1 MIRILDLYIIK
12 KFLMT
17 FLMMFL
23 LFIPIGI
30 LVDISEKI
38 DKFKEHELSFTEI
51 IEYYSDFVWYYGY
64 FLFPIFVFLSVIW
77 FTSKLSSN
85 SEITAILSSGISFN
99 RFLKPYIISASIIFI
114 FSVISGMFIVP
125 EKNKSFN
132 EFQYKYLSKNKKD
145 RNLSNLYKQISENEY
160 IYVSSFNPT
169 RSQAYNFS
177 HELFNENKLLEKI
190 TARNIRWIE
199 NDSIYRLTDFFKR
212 TFNDDLE
219 IIESRRIYDTIFNFN
234 INDLSSLKYQAK
246 ALNFFELNDFIKEE
260 RASGSPLLNDH
271 LLERNRRL
279 SIPFSVIVL
288 TLLAVSVSSFKRRG
302 GIGLNLAVGISIAF
316 IFIFFDKFFSV
327 LVIKSDLNAALGAWA
342 PNFVFLLITI
352 QIMKIAKK

>member
-1 MIRILDLYIIK
+1 MRILDVYIIK
-12 KFLMT
+12 KFLLT

-38 DKFKEHELSFTEI
+38 DKFKEHELSFTQI
-51 IEYYSDFVWYYGY
+51 LDYYSDFVWYYGY

-99 RFLKPYIISASIIFI
+99 RFLRPYIISALIIFL
-114 FSVISGMFIVP
+114 FSAFSGMFIVP

-132 EFQYKYLSKNKKD
+132 EFQFKYLSKNKKD
-145 RNLSNLYKQISENEY
+145 RDLSNLYKQISENEY
-160 IYVSSFNPT
+160 IYVSSYNPT

-177 HELFNENKLLEKI
+177 YELFNENKLIEKI

-199 NDSIYRLTDFFKR
+199 DDSIFRLTDFFKR
-212 TFNDDLE
+212 KFIEELE

-234 INDLSSLKYQAK
+234 IDDLSSLKYQAK
-246 ALNFFELNDFIKEE
+246 ALNFFELNDFIDEE

-271 LLERNRRL
+271 LLEKNRRF
-279 SIPFSVIVL
+279 SIPFSVIIL

-302 GIGLNLAVGISIAF
+302 GIGINLAFGISLAF

-327 LVIKSDLNAALGAWA
+327 LVVKTDLNAMLGAWA
-342 PNFVFLLITI
+342 PNFVFLLITM
-352 QIMKIAKK
+352 QIMKMAKK

>member
-1 MIRILDLYIIK
+1 MRILDVYIIK
-12 KFLMT
+12 KFLLT

-38 DKFKEHELSFTEI
+38 DKFKEHELSFTQI
-51 IEYYSDFVWYYGY
+51 LDYYSDFVWYYGY

-99 RFLKPYIISASIIFI
+99 RFLRPYIISSLIIFL
-114 FSVISGMFIVP
+114 FSVFSGMFIVP

-132 EFQYKYLSKNKKD
+132 EFQFKYLSKNKKD
-145 RNLSNLYKQISENEY
+145 RDLSNLYKQISENEY
-160 IYVSSFNPT
+160 IYVSSYNPT

-177 HELFNENKLLEKI
+177 YELFNENKLLEKI

-199 NDSIYRLTDFFKR
+199 NDSIFRLTDFFKR
-212 TFNDDLE
+212 TFNDELE

-234 INDLSSLKYQAK
+234 IDDLSSLKYQAK
-246 ALNFFELNDFIKEE
+246 ALNFFELNDFINEE

-271 LLERNRRL
+271 LLEKNRRF
-279 SIPFSVIVL
+279 SIPFSVIIL

-302 GIGLNLAVGISIAF
+302 GIGINLAFGISLAF

-327 LVIKSDLNAALGAWA
+327 LVVKTDLDAMIGAWA
-342 PNFVFLLITI
+342 PNFVFFLITM
-352 QIMKIAKK
+352 QIMKMAKK

>member
-1 MIRILDLYIIK
+1 MKILDLYIIK
-12 KFLMT
+12 KFLLT

-30 LVDISEKI
+30 LVDVSEKV
-38 DKFKEHELSFTEI
+38 DKFKEHELSFYQI
-51 IEYYSDFVWYYGY
+51 VDYYSDFVWYYGY

-99 RFLKPYIISASIIFI
+99 RFLRPFIIAATIIFLVSA
-114 FSVISGMFIVP
+114 FSGMFIVP

-145 RNLSNLYKQISENEY
+145 RNLSNLYKQISADKY
-160 IYVSSFNPT
+160 IYVSSYNPT
-169 RSQAYNFS
+169 RNQAYNFS
-177 HELFNENKLLEKI
+177 HELFNDNKLIEKI
-190 TARNIRWIE
+190 TSRNIRWVE
-199 NDSIYRLTDFFKR
+199 EDSVFRLTDYFKR
-212 TFNDDLE
+212 SYINNNEL
-219 IIESRRIYDTIFNFN
+219 IESRRIYDTLFNFN
-234 INDLSSLKYQAK
+234 MSDLSSLKYQAK
-246 ALNFFELNDFIKEE
+246 ALNFFDLNKFIDEE

-279 SIPFSVIVL
+279 SIPFSVLIL

-302 GIGLNLAVGISIAF
+302 GIGLNLAFGIALAF
-316 IFIFFDKFFSV
+316 VFIFFDKLFSV
-327 LVIKSDLNAALGAWA
+327 LVVKSDFNAAIGAWA
-342 PNFVFLLITI
+342 PNFVFLLITL

>member
-1 MIRILDLYIIK
+1 MKILDVYILK
-12 KFLMT
+12 KFLLT

-38 DKFKEHELSFTEI
+38 DKFKEHELSFTQI
-51 IEYYSDFVWYYGY
+51 LDYYSDFVWYYGY

-99 RFLKPYIISASIIFI
+99 RFLRPYIISALIIFL
-114 FSVISGMFIVP
+114 FSAFSGMFIVP

-132 EFQYKYLSKNKKD
+132 EFQFKYLSKNKKD

-160 IYVSSFNPT
+160 IYVSSYNPT

-177 HELFNENKLLEKI
+177 YELFNENKLLKKI

-199 NDSIYRLTDFFKR
+199 DDSIFRLTDFFKR
-212 TFNDDLE
+212 TYNEELE

-234 INDLSSLKYQAK
+234 IDDLSSLKYQAK
-246 ALNFFELNDFIKEE
+246 ALNFFELNDFIDEE

-271 LLERNRRL
+271 LLEKNRRF
-279 SIPFSVIVL
+279 SIPFSVIIL

-302 GIGLNLAVGISIAF
+302 GIGINLAFGISLAF

-327 LVIKSDLNAALGAWA
+327 LVVKTDLNAMLGAWA
-342 PNFVFLLITI
+342 PNFVFLLITM

>member
-1 MIRILDLYIIK
+1 MMRILDVYIIK
-12 KFLMT
+12 KFLST

-38 DKFKEHELSFTEI
+38 DKFKEHELSFTQI
-51 IEYYSDFVWYYGY
+51 LDYYSDFVWYYGY

-99 RFLKPYIISASIIFI
+99 RFLRPYIISALIIFL
-114 FSVISGMFIVP
+114 FSAFSGMFIVP

-132 EFQYKYLSKNKKD
+132 EFQFKYLSKNKKD
-145 RNLSNLYKQISENEY
+145 RDLSNLYKQISENEY
-160 IYVSSFNPT
+160 IYVSSYNPT

-177 HELFNENKLLEKI
+177 YELFNENKLLEKI

-199 NDSIYRLTDFFKR
+199 DDSIFRLTDFFKR

-234 INDLSSLKYQAK
+234 IDDLSSLKYQAK
-246 ALNFFELNDFIKEE
+246 ALNFFELNDFIDEE

-271 LLERNRRL
+271 LLEKNRRF
-279 SIPFSVIVL
+279 SIPFSVIIL

-302 GIGLNLAVGISIAF
+302 GIGINLAFGISLAF

-327 LVIKSDLNAALGAWA
+327 LVVKTDLNAMLGAWS
-342 PNFVFLLITI
+342 PNFVFLLITM
-352 QIMKIAKK
+352 QIMKMAKK

>member
-1 MIRILDLYIIK
+1 MRILDVYIIK
-12 KFLMT
+12 KFLLT

-38 DKFKEHELSFTEI
+38 DKFKEHELSFTQI
-51 IEYYSDFVWYYGY
+51 LDYYSDFVWYYGY

-99 RFLKPYIISASIIFI
+99 RFLRPYIISALIIFL
-114 FSVISGMFIVP
+114 FSAFSGMFIVP

-132 EFQYKYLSKNKKD
+132 EFQFKYLSKNKKD
-145 RNLSNLYKQISENEY
+145 RDLSNLYKQISENEY
-160 IYVSSFNPT
+160 IYVSSYNPT

-177 HELFNENKLLEKI
+177 YELFNENKLLEKI

-199 NDSIYRLTDFFKR
+199 DDSIFRLTDFFKR
-212 TFNDDLE
+212 KFNEELE

-234 INDLSSLKYQAK
+234 IDDLSSLKYQAK
-246 ALNFFELNDFIKEE
+246 ALNFFELNDFIDEE

-271 LLERNRRL
+271 LLEKNRRF
-279 SIPFSVIVL
+279 SIPFSVIIL

-302 GIGLNLAVGISIAF
+302 GIGINLAFGISLAF

-327 LVIKSDLNAALGAWA
+327 LVVKTDLNAMLGAWA
-342 PNFVFLLITI
+342 PNFVFFLITM
-352 QIMKIAKK
+352 QIMKMAKK

>member
-1 MIRILDLYIIK
+1 MRILDVYIIK
-12 KFLMT
+12 KFLLT

-38 DKFKEHELSFTEI
+38 DKFKEHELSFTQI
-51 IEYYSDFVWYYGY
+51 LDYYSDFVWYYGY

-99 RFLKPYIISASIIFI
+99 RFLRPYIISALIIFL
-114 FSVISGMFIVP
+114 FSAFSGMFIVP

-132 EFQYKYLSKNKKD
+132 EFQFKYLSKNKKD
-145 RNLSNLYKQISENEY
+145 RDLSNLYKQISENEY
-160 IYVSSFNPT
+160 IYVSSYNPT

-177 HELFNENKLLEKI
+177 YELFNENKLLEKI

-199 NDSIYRLTDFFKR
+199 NDSIFRLTDFFKR
-212 TFNDDLE
+212 TFNDELE

-234 INDLSSLKYQAK
+234 IDDLSSLNYQAK
-246 ALNFFELNDFIKEE
+246 ALNFFELNDFIDEE

-271 LLERNRRL
+271 LLEKNRRF
-279 SIPFSVIVL
+279 SIPFSVIIL

-302 GIGLNLAVGISIAF
+302 GIGINLVFGISLAF

-327 LVIKSDLNAALGAWA
+327 LVVKTDLNAMIGAWA
-342 PNFVFLLITI
+342 PNFVFFLITM
-352 QIMKIAKK
+352 QIMKMAKK

>member
-1 MIRILDLYIIK
+1 MRILDVYIIK
-12 KFLMT
+12 KFLLT

-38 DKFKEHELSFTEI
+38 DKFKEHELSFTQI
-51 IEYYSDFVWYYGY
+51 LDYYSDFVWYYGY

-99 RFLKPYIISASIIFI
+99 RFLRPYIISALIIFL
-114 FSVISGMFIVP
+114 FSAFSGMFIVP

-132 EFQYKYLSKNKKD
+132 EFQFKYLSKNKKD
-145 RNLSNLYKQISENEY
+145 RDLSNLYKQISENEY
-160 IYVSSFNPT
+160 IYVSSYNPT

-177 HELFNENKLLEKI
+177 YELFNENKLLEKI

-199 NDSIYRLTDFFKR
+199 NDSIFRLTDFFKR
-212 TFNDDLE
+212 KFNDELE

-234 INDLSSLKYQAK
+234 IDDLSSLNYQAK
-246 ALNFFELNDFIKEE
+246 ALNFFELNDFIDEE

-271 LLERNRRL
+271 LLEKNRRF
-279 SIPFSVIVL
+279 SIPFSVIIL

-302 GIGLNLAVGISIAF
+302 GIGINLAFGISLAF

-327 LVIKSDLNAALGAWA
+327 LVVKTDLNAMIGAWA
-342 PNFVFLLITI
+342 PNFVFFLITM
-352 QIMKIAKK
+352 QIMKMAKK

>member
-1 MIRILDLYIIK
+1 MRILDVYIIK
-12 KFLMT
+12 KFLLT

-38 DKFKEHELSFTEI
+38 DKFKEHELSFTQI
-51 IEYYSDFVWYYGY
+51 LDYYSDFVWYYGY

-99 RFLKPYIISASIIFI
+99 RFLRPYIISALIIFL
-114 FSVISGMFIVP
+114 FSAFSGMFIVP

-132 EFQYKYLSKNKKD
+132 EFQFKYLSKNKKD

-160 IYVSSFNPT
+160 IYVSSYNPT

-177 HELFNENKLLEKI
+177 YELFNENKLLKKI

-199 NDSIYRLTDFFKR
+199 DDSIFRLTDFFKR
-212 TFNDDLE
+212 TYNEELE
-219 IIESRRIYDTIFNFN
+219 IIESRRIYDTIFNFK
-234 INDLSSLKYQAK
+234 IDDLSSLKYQAK
-246 ALNFFELNDFIKEE
+246 ALNFFELNDFINEE

-271 LLERNRRL
+271 LLEKNRRF
-279 SIPFSVIVL
+279 SIPFSVIIL

-302 GIGLNLAVGISIAF
+302 GIGINLAFGISLAF

-327 LVIKSDLNAALGAWA
+327 LVVKTDLNAMLGAWA
-342 PNFVFLLITI
+342 PNFVFLLITM

>member
-1 MIRILDLYIIK
+1 MRILDVYIIK
-12 KFLMT
+12 KFLLT

-38 DKFKEHELSFTEI
+38 DKFKEHELSFTQI
-51 IEYYSDFVWYYGY
+51 LDYYSDFVWYYGY

-99 RFLKPYIISASIIFI
+99 RFLRPYIISALIIFL
-114 FSVISGMFIVP
+114 FSAFSGMFIVP
-125 EKNKSFN
+125 EKNISFN
-132 EFQYKYLSKNKKD
+132 EFQFKYLSKNKKD
-145 RNLSNLYKQISENEY
+145 RDLSNLYKQISENEY
-160 IYVSSFNPT
+160 IYVSSYNPT

-177 HELFNENKLLEKI
+177 YELFNENKLLEKI
-190 TARNIRWIE
+190 NARNIRWIE
-199 NDSIYRLTDFFKR
+199 DDSIFRLTDFFKR
-212 TFNDDLE
+212 KFNEELE

-234 INDLSSLKYQAK
+234 IDDLSSLKYQAK
-246 ALNFFELNDFIKEE
+246 ALNFFELNDFIDEE

-271 LLERNRRL
+271 LLEKNRRF
-279 SIPFSVIVL
+279 SIPFSVIIL

-302 GIGLNLAVGISIAF
+302 GIGINLAFGISLAF

-327 LVIKSDLNAALGAWA
+327 LVVKTDLNAMIGAWA
-342 PNFVFLLITI
+342 PNFVFFLITM
-352 QIMKIAKK
+352 QIMKMAKK

>member
-1 MIRILDLYIIK
+1 MRILDVYIIK
-12 KFLMT
+12 KFLLT

-38 DKFKEHELSFTEI
+38 DKFKEHELSFTQI
-51 IEYYSDFVWYYGY
+51 LDYYSDFVWYYGY

-99 RFLKPYIISASIIFI
+99 RFLRPYIISALIIFL
-114 FSVISGMFIVP
+114 FSAFSGMFIVP

-132 EFQYKYLSKNKKD
+132 EFQFKYLSKNKKD

-160 IYVSSFNPT
+160 IYVSSYNPT

-177 HELFNENKLLEKI
+177 YELFNENKLLKKI

-199 NDSIYRLTDFFKR
+199 NDSIFRLTDFFKR
-212 TFNDDLE
+212 TYNEELE
-219 IIESRRIYDTIFNFN
+219 IIE
-234 INDLSSLKYQAK
+234 
-246 ALNFFELNDFIKEE
+246 
-260 RASGSPLLNDH
+260 
-271 LLERNRRL
+271 
-279 SIPFSVIVL
+279 
-288 TLLAVSVSSFKRRG
+288 
-302 GIGLNLAVGISIAF
+302 
-316 IFIFFDKFFSV
+316 
-327 LVIKSDLNAALGAWA
+327 
-342 PNFVFLLITI
+342 
-352 QIMKIAKK
+352 

>member
-1 MIRILDLYIIK
+1 MKILDLYIIK
-12 KFLMT
+12 KFLLT
-17 FLMMFL
+17 FLMMFI

-30 LVDISEKI
+30 LVDVSEKV
-38 DKFKEHELSFTEI
+38 DKFKEHELSFYQI
-51 IEYYSDFVWYYGY
+51 LDYYLDFVWYYGY

-99 RFLKPYIISASIIFI
+99 RFLRPFIISATIIFLVSA
-114 FSVISGMFIVP
+114 FSGMFIVP

-145 RNLSNLYKQISENEY
+145 RNLSNLYKQISDDEY
-160 IYVSSFNPT
+160 IYVSSYNPT
-169 RSQAYNFS
+169 RNQAYNFS
-177 HELFNENKLLEKI
+177 HELFNDNKLIEKI
-190 TARNIRWIE
+190 TSRNIRWVE
-199 NDSIYRLTDFFKR
+199 EDSIFRLTDYFKR
-212 TFNDDLE
+212 SYINNNEL
-219 IIESRRIYDTIFNFN
+219 IESRRIYDTLFNFN
-234 INDLSSLKYQAK
+234 MSDLSSLKYQAK
-246 ALNFFELNDFIKEE
+246 ALNFFDLNKFIDEE

-279 SIPFSVIVL
+279 SIPFSVLIL

-302 GIGLNLAVGISIAF
+302 GIGLNLAFGIALAF
-316 IFIFFDKFFSV
+316 VFIFFDKLFSV
-327 LVIKSDLNAALGAWA
+327 LVVKSDFNAAIGAWA
-342 PNFVFLLITI
+342 PNFVFLFITL

>member
-1 MIRILDLYIIK
+1 MRILDVYIIK
-12 KFLMT
+12 KFLLT

-38 DKFKEHELSFTEI
+38 DKFKEHELSFTQI
-51 IEYYSDFVWYYGY
+51 LDYYSDFVWYYGY

-99 RFLKPYIISASIIFI
+99 RFLRPYVISALIIFL
-114 FSVISGMFIVP
+114 FSAFSGMFIVP

-132 EFQYKYLSKNKKD
+132 EFQFKYLSKNKKD

-160 IYVSSFNPT
+160 IYVSSYNPT

-177 HELFNENKLLEKI
+177 YELFNENKLLKKI

-199 NDSIYRLTDFFKR
+199 DDSIFRLTDFFKR
-212 TFNDDLE
+212 TYNEELE
-219 IIESRRIYDTIFNFN
+219 IIESRRIYDTIFNFK
-234 INDLSSLKYQAK
+234 IDDLSSLKYQAK
-246 ALNFFELNDFIKEE
+246 ALNFFELNDFIIEE

-271 LLERNRRL
+271 LLEKNRRF
-279 SIPFSVIVL
+279 SIPFSVIIL

-302 GIGLNLAVGISIAF
+302 GIGINLAFGISLAF

-327 LVIKSDLNAALGAWA
+327 LVVKTDLNAMLGAWA
-342 PNFVFLLITI
+342 PNFVFLLITM

>member
-1 MIRILDLYIIK
+1 MKILDLYIIK
-12 KFLMT
+12 KFLLT

-30 LVDISEKI
+30 LVDVSEKV
-38 DKFKEHELSFTEI
+38 DKFKEHELSFYQI
-51 IEYYSDFVWYYGY
+51 LDYYSDFVWYYGY

-99 RFLKPYIISASIIFI
+99 RFLRPFIISATIIFLVSA
-114 FSVISGMFIVP
+114 FSGMFIVP

-145 RNLSNLYKQISENEY
+145 RNLSNLYKQISDDEY
-160 IYVSSFNPT
+160 IYVSSYNPT
-169 RSQAYNFS
+169 RNQAYNFS
-177 HELFNENKLLEKI
+177 YELFNDNKLIEKI
-190 TARNIRWIE
+190 TSRNIRWVE
-199 NDSIYRLTDFFKR
+199 EDSVFRLTDYFKR
-212 TFNDDLE
+212 SYIKNNEL
-219 IIESRRIYDTIFNFN
+219 IESRRIYDTLFNFN
-234 INDLSSLKYQAK
+234 MSDLSSLKYQAK
-246 ALNFFELNDFIKEE
+246 ALNFFDLNKFIDEE
-260 RASGSPLLNDH
+260 RSSGSPLLNDH

-279 SIPFSVIVL
+279 SIPFSVLIL

-302 GIGLNLAVGISIAF
+302 GIGLNLAFGIALAF
-316 IFIFFDKFFSV
+316 VFIFFDKLFSV
-327 LVIKSDLNAALGAWA
+327 LVIKSDFNAAIGAWA
-342 PNFVFLLITI
+342 PNFVFLLITL

>member
-1 MIRILDLYIIK
+1 MKILDVYILK
-12 KFLMT
+12 KFLLT

-38 DKFKEHELSFTEI
+38 DKFKEHELSFPQI
-51 IEYYSDFVWYYGY
+51 LDYYSDFVWYYGY

-99 RFLKPYIISASIIFI
+99 RFLRPYIISALIIFL
-114 FSVISGMFIVP
+114 FSAFSGMFIVP

-132 EFQYKYLSKNKKD
+132 EFQFKYLSKNKKD

-160 IYVSSFNPT
+160 IYVSSYNPT

-177 HELFNENKLLEKI
+177 YELFNENKLLKKI

-199 NDSIYRLTDFFKR
+199 DDSIFRLTDFFKR
-212 TFNDDLE
+212 TYNEELE
-219 IIESRRIYDTIFNFN
+219 IIESRRIYDTIFNFK
-234 INDLSSLKYQAK
+234 IDDLSSLKYQAK
-246 ALNFFELNDFIKEE
+246 ALNFFELNDFINEE

-271 LLERNRRL
+271 LLEKNRRF
-279 SIPFSVIVL
+279 SIPFSVIIL

-302 GIGLNLAVGISIAF
+302 GIGINLAFGISLAF

-327 LVIKSDLNAALGAWA
+327 LVVKTDLNAMLGAWA
-342 PNFVFLLITI
+342 PNFVFLLITM

>member
-1 MIRILDLYIIK
+1 MKILDLYIIK
-12 KFLMT
+12 KFLLT

-30 LVDISEKI
+30 LVDVSEKV
-38 DKFKEHELSFTEI
+38 DKFKEHELSFYQI
-51 IEYYSDFVWYYGY
+51 LDYYLDFVWYYGY

-99 RFLKPYIISASIIFI
+99 RFLRPFIISATIIFLVSA
-114 FSVISGMFIVP
+114 FSGMFIVP

-145 RNLSNLYKQISENEY
+145 RNLSNLYKQISDDEY
-160 IYVSSFNPT
+160 IYVSSYNPT
-169 RSQAYNFS
+169 RNQAYNFS
-177 HELFNENKLLEKI
+177 HELFNDNKLIEKI
-190 TARNIRWIE
+190 SSRNIRWVE
-199 NDSIYRLTDFFKR
+199 EDSIFRLTDYFKR
-212 TFNDDLE
+212 SYINNNEL
-219 IIESRRIYDTIFNFN
+219 IESRRIYDTLFNFN
-234 INDLSSLKYQAK
+234 MSDLSSLKYQAK
-246 ALNFFELNDFIKEE
+246 ALNFFDLNKFIDEE

-279 SIPFSVIVL
+279 SIPFSVLIL

-302 GIGLNLAVGISIAF
+302 GIGLNLAFGIALAF
-316 IFIFFDKFFSV
+316 VFIFFDKLFSV
-327 LVIKSDLNAALGAWA
+327 LVVKSDFNAAIGAWA
-342 PNFVFLLITI
+342 PNFVFLLITL

>member
-1 MIRILDLYIIK
+1 
-12 KFLMT
+12 
-17 FLMMFL
+17 MMFL

-38 DKFKEHELSFTEI
+38 DKFKEHELSFTQI
-51 IEYYSDFVWYYGY
+51 LDYYSDFVWYYGY

-99 RFLKPYIISASIIFI
+99 RFLRPYIISALIIFL
-114 FSVISGMFIVP
+114 FSAFSGMFIVP

-132 EFQYKYLSKNKKD
+132 EFQFKYLSKNKKD
-145 RNLSNLYKQISENEY
+145 RDLSNLYKQISENEY
-160 IYVSSFNPT
+160 IYVSSYNPT

-177 HELFNENKLLEKI
+177 YELFNENKLLEKI

-199 NDSIYRLTDFFKR
+199 DDSIFRLTDFFKR
-212 TFNDDLE
+212 KFNEELE

-234 INDLSSLKYQAK
+234 IDDLSSLKYQAK
-246 ALNFFELNDFIKEE
+246 ALNFFELNDFIDEE

-271 LLERNRRL
+271 LLEKNRRF
-279 SIPFSVIVL
+279 SIPFSVIIL

-302 GIGLNLAVGISIAF
+302 GIGINLAFGISLAF

-327 LVIKSDLNAALGAWA
+327 LVVKTDLNAMLGAWA
-342 PNFVFLLITI
+342 PNFVFLLITM
-352 QIMKIAKK
+352 QIMKMAKK

>member
-1 MIRILDLYIIK
+1 MKILDLYIIK
-12 KFLMT
+12 KFLLT

-30 LVDISEKI
+30 LVDVSEKV
-38 DKFKEHELSFTEI
+38 DKFKEHELSFYQI
-51 IEYYSDFVWYYGY
+51 LDYYLDFVWYYGY

-99 RFLKPYIISASIIFI
+99 RFLRPFIISATIIFLVSA
-114 FSVISGMFIVP
+114 FSGMFIVP

-145 RNLSNLYKQISENEY
+145 RNLSNLYKQISDDEY
-160 IYVSSFNPT
+160 IYVSSYNPT
-169 RSQAYNFS
+169 RNQAYNFS
-177 HELFNENKLLEKI
+177 HELFNDNKLIEKI
-190 TARNIRWIE
+190 TSRNIRWVE
-199 NDSIYRLTDFFKR
+199 EDSIFRLTDYFKR
-212 TFNDDLE
+212 SYINNNEL
-219 IIESRRIYDTIFNFN
+219 IESRRIYDTLFNFN
-234 INDLSSLKYQAK
+234 MSDLSSLKYQAK
-246 ALNFFELNDFIKEE
+246 ALNFFDLNKFIDEE

-279 SIPFSVIVL
+279 SIPFSVLIL

-302 GIGLNLAVGISIAF
+302 GIGLNLAFGIALAF
-316 IFIFFDKFFSV
+316 VFIFFDKLFSV
-327 LVIKSDLNAALGAWA
+327 LVVKSDFNAAIGAWA
-342 PNFVFLLITI
+342 PNFVFLLITL

>member
-1 MIRILDLYIIK
+1 MKILDVYIIK
-12 KFLMT
+12 KFLLT

-38 DKFKEHELSFTEI
+38 DKFKEHELSFTQI
-51 IEYYSDFVWYYGY
+51 LDYYSDFVWYYGY

-99 RFLKPYIISASIIFI
+99 RFLRPYIISALIIFL
-114 FSVISGMFIVP
+114 FSAFSGMFIVP

-132 EFQYKYLSKNKKD
+132 EFQFKYLSKNKKD

-160 IYVSSFNPT
+160 IYVSSYNPT

-177 HELFNENKLLEKI
+177 YELFNENKLLKKI

-199 NDSIYRLTDFFKR
+199 DDSIFRLTDFFKR
-212 TFNDDLE
+212 TYNEELE
-219 IIESRRIYDTIFNFN
+219 IIESRRIYDTIFNFK
-234 INDLSSLKYQAK
+234 IDDLSSLKYQAK
-246 ALNFFELNDFIKEE
+246 ALNFFELNDFINEE

-271 LLERNRRL
+271 LLEKNRRF
-279 SIPFSVIVL
+279 SIPFSVIIL

-302 GIGLNLAVGISIAF
+302 GIGINLAFGISLAF

-327 LVIKSDLNAALGAWA
+327 LVVKTDLNAMLGAWA
-342 PNFVFLLITI
+342 PNFVFLLITM

>member
-1 MIRILDLYIIK
+1 MRILDFYIIK
-12 KFLMT
+12 KFLLT

-38 DKFKEHELSFTEI
+38 DKFKEHELSFTQI
-51 IEYYSDFVWYYGY
+51 LDYYSDFVWYYGY

-99 RFLKPYIISASIIFI
+99 RFLRPYIISALIIFL
-114 FSVISGMFIVP
+114 FSAFSGMFIVP

-132 EFQYKYLSKNKKD
+132 EFQFKYLSKNKKD
-145 RNLSNLYKQISENEY
+145 RDLSNLYKQISENEY
-160 IYVSSFNPT
+160 IYVSSYNPT

-177 HELFNENKLLEKI
+177 YELFNENKLLEKI

-199 NDSIYRLTDFFKR
+199 DDSIFRLTDFFKR
-212 TFNDDLE
+212 KFNEELE

-234 INDLSSLKYQAK
+234 IDDLSSLKYQAK
-246 ALNFFELNDFIKEE
+246 ALNFYELNDFINEE

-271 LLERNRRL
+271 LLEKNRRF
-279 SIPFSVIVL
+279 SIPFSVIIL

-302 GIGLNLAVGISIAF
+302 GIGINLAFGISLAF

-327 LVIKSDLNAALGAWA
+327 LVVKTDLNAMLGAWA
-342 PNFVFLLITI
+342 PNFVFLLITM
-352 QIMKIAKK
+352 QIMKMARK

>member
-1 MIRILDLYIIK
+1 MKIFDFYIIK
-12 KFLMT
+12 KFLST
-17 FLMMFL
+17 FLTMFL
-23 LFIPIGI
+23 MFIPIGI

-38 DKFKEHELSFTEI
+38 DKFKENELSLAQVLD
-51 IEYYSDFVWYYGY
+51 YYSDFVWYYGY

-99 RFLKPYIISASIIFI
+99 RFLKPFIISSLIIFI
-114 FSVISGMFIVP
+114 FSAISGMFIVP

-145 RNLSNLYKQISENEY
+145 RNLSNLYKKISENEY

-169 RSQAYNFS
+169 RNQAYNFS
-177 HELFNENKLLEKI
+177 YELFNQNKLLEKI

-199 NDSIYRLTDFFKR
+199 GDSVFRLTDYFKR
-212 TFNDDLE
+212 SFKDNLE
-219 IIESRRIYDTIFNFN
+219 FIESRRIHDTIFNFN

-246 ALNFFELNDFIKEE
+246 ALSFFELNDFIKEE

-271 LLERNRRL
+271 LLEKNRRL
-279 SIPFSVIVL
+279 SIPFSVIIL

-302 GIGLNLAVGISIAF
+302 GIGLNLAFGISLAF

-327 LVIKSDLNAALGAWA
+327 LVVKSDLNPIIGAWA
-342 PNFVFLLITI
+342 PNFVFLLITLR
-352 QIMKIAKK
+352 IMKMAKK

>member
-1 MIRILDLYIIK
+1 MKVLDLYIIK
-12 KFLMT
+12 KFLLT

-30 LVDISEKI
+30 LVDVSEKV
-38 DKFKEHELSFTEI
+38 DKFKEHELSFYQI
-51 IEYYSDFVWYYGY
+51 LDYYLDFVWYYGY

-99 RFLKPYIISASIIFI
+99 RFLRPFIISATIIFLVSA
-114 FSVISGMFIVP
+114 FSGMFIVP

-145 RNLSNLYKQISENEY
+145 RNLSNLYKQISDDEY
-160 IYVSSFNPT
+160 IYVSSYNPT
-169 RSQAYNFS
+169 RNQAYNFS
-177 HELFNENKLLEKI
+177 HELFNDNKLIEKI
-190 TARNIRWIE
+190 TSRNIRWVE
-199 NDSIYRLTDFFKR
+199 EDSIFRLTDYFKR
-212 TFNDDLE
+212 SYINNNEL
-219 IIESRRIYDTIFNFN
+219 IESRRIYDTLFNFN
-234 INDLSSLKYQAK
+234 MSDLSSLKYQAK
-246 ALNFFELNDFIKEE
+246 ALNFFDLNKFIDEE

-279 SIPFSVIVL
+279 SIPFSVLIL

-302 GIGLNLAVGISIAF
+302 GIGLNLAFGIALAF
-316 IFIFFDKFFSV
+316 IFIFFDKLFSV
-327 LVIKSDLNAALGAWA
+327 LVIKSDFNAAIGAWA
-342 PNFVFLLITI
+342 PNFVFLLITL

>member
-1 MIRILDLYIIK
+1 
-12 KFLMT
+12 
-17 FLMMFL
+17 
-23 LFIPIGI
+23 
-30 LVDISEKI
+30 
-38 DKFKEHELSFTEI
+38 
-51 IEYYSDFVWYYGY
+51 
-64 FLFPIFVFLSVIW
+64 
-77 FTSKLSSN
+77 
-85 SEITAILSSGISFN
+85 
-99 RFLKPYIISASIIFI
+99 
-114 FSVISGMFIVP
+114 MFIVP

-177 HELFNENKLLEKI
+177 HELFNENKLLQKI

-279 SIPFSVIVL
+279 SIPFSVIIL

-302 GIGLNLAVGISIAF
+302 GIGLNLAFGISLAF

>member
-1 MIRILDLYIIK
+1 MRILDIYIIK
-12 KFLMT
+12 KFLLT
-17 FLMMFL
+17 FWMMFL

-38 DKFKEHELSFTEI
+38 DKFKEHELSFTQI
-51 IEYYSDFVWYYGY
+51 LDYYSDFVWYYGY

-99 RFLKPYIISASIIFI
+99 RFLRPYVISALIIFL
-114 FSVISGMFIVP
+114 FSAFSGMFIVP

-132 EFQYKYLSKNKKD
+132 EFQFKYLSKNKKD
-145 RNLSNLYKQISENEY
+145 RDLSNLYKQISENEY
-160 IYVSSFNPT
+160 IYVSSYNPT

-177 HELFNENKLLEKI
+177 YELFNENKLLEKI

-199 NDSIYRLTDFFKR
+199 DDSIFRLTDFFKR
-212 TFNDDLE
+212 KFNEELE

-234 INDLSSLKYQAK
+234 IDDLSSLKYQAK
-246 ALNFFELNDFIKEE
+246 ALNFFELNDFIDEE

-271 LLERNRRL
+271 LLEKNRRF
-279 SIPFSVIVL
+279 SIPFSVIIL

-302 GIGLNLAVGISIAF
+302 GIGINLAFGISLAF

-327 LVIKSDLNAALGAWA
+327 LVVKTDLNAMLGAWA
-342 PNFVFLLITI
+342 PNFVFLLITM
-352 QIMKIAKK
+352 QIMKMAKK

>member
-1 MIRILDLYIIK
+1 MRILDVYIIK
-12 KFLMT
+12 KFLLT

-38 DKFKEHELSFTEI
+38 DKFKEHELSFTQI
-51 IEYYSDFVWYYGY
+51 LDYYSDFVWYYGY

-99 RFLKPYIISASIIFI
+99 RFLRPYIISALIIFL
-114 FSVISGMFIVP
+114 FSAFSGMFIVP

-132 EFQYKYLSKNKKD
+132 EFQFKYLSKNKKD
-145 RNLSNLYKQISENEY
+145 RDLSNLYKQISENEY
-160 IYVSSFNPT
+160 IYVSSYNPT

-177 HELFNENKLLEKI
+177 YELFNENKLLKKI

-199 NDSIYRLTDFFKR
+199 DDSIFRLTDFFKR
-212 TFNDDLE
+212 TYNEELE
-219 IIESRRIYDTIFNFN
+219 IIESRRIYDTIFNFK
-234 INDLSSLKYQAK
+234 IDDLSSLKYQAK
-246 ALNFFELNDFIKEE
+246 ALNFFELNDFINEE

-271 LLERNRRL
+271 LLEKNRRF
-279 SIPFSVIVL
+279 SIPFSVIIL

-302 GIGLNLAVGISIAF
+302 GIGINLAFGISLAF

-327 LVIKSDLNAALGAWA
+327 LVVKTDLNAMLGAWA
-342 PNFVFLLITI
+342 PNFVFLLITM
-352 QIMKIAKK
+352 QIMKMAKK

>member
-1 MIRILDLYIIK
+1 MKILDVYILK
-12 KFLMT
+12 KFLLT

-38 DKFKEHELSFTEI
+38 DKFKEHELSFTQI
-51 IEYYSDFVWYYGY
+51 LDYYSDFVWYYGY

-99 RFLKPYIISASIIFI
+99 RFLRPYIISALIIFL
-114 FSVISGMFIVP
+114 FSAFSGMFIVP

-132 EFQYKYLSKNKKD
+132 EFQFKYLSKNKKD
-145 RNLSNLYKQISENEY
+145 RDLSNLYKQISENEY
-160 IYVSSFNPT
+160 IYVSSYNPT

-177 HELFNENKLLEKI
+177 YELFNENKLLEKI

-199 NDSIYRLTDFFKR
+199 NDSIFRLTDFFKR
-212 TFNDDLE
+212 TFNDELE

-234 INDLSSLKYQAK
+234 IDDLSSLNYQAK
-246 ALNFFELNDFIKEE
+246 ALNFFELNDFIDEE

-271 LLERNRRL
+271 LLEKNRRF
-279 SIPFSVIVL
+279 SIPFSVIIL

-302 GIGLNLAVGISIAF
+302 GIGINLAFGISLAF

-327 LVIKSDLNAALGAWA
+327 LVVKTDLNAMLGAWA

-352 QIMKIAKK
+352 QIMKMAKK

>member
-1 MIRILDLYIIK
+1 MRILDVYIIK
-12 KFLMT
+12 KFLLT

-38 DKFKEHELSFTEI
+38 DKFKEHELSFTQI
-51 IEYYSDFVWYYGY
+51 LDYYSDFVWYYGY

-99 RFLKPYIISASIIFI
+99 RFLRPYVISALIIFL
-114 FSVISGMFIVP
+114 FSAFSGMFIVP

-132 EFQYKYLSKNKKD
+132 EFQFKYLSKNKKD
-145 RNLSNLYKQISENEY
+145 RDLSNLYKQISENEY
-160 IYVSSFNPT
+160 IYVSSYNPT

-177 HELFNENKLLEKI
+177 YELFNENKLLEKI
-190 TARNIRWIE
+190 NARNIRWIE
-199 NDSIYRLTDFFKR
+199 DDSIFRLTDFFKR
-212 TFNDDLE
+212 TFNEELE

-234 INDLSSLKYQAK
+234 IDDLSSLKYQAE
-246 ALNFFELNDFIKEE
+246 ALNFYELNDFINQE

-271 LLERNRRL
+271 LLEKNRRF
-279 SIPFSVIVL
+279 SIPFSVIIL

-302 GIGLNLAVGISIAF
+302 GIGINLAFGISLAF

-327 LVIKSDLNAALGAWA
+327 LVVKTDLNAMLGALA
-342 PNFVFLLITI
+342 PNFVFLLITM
-352 QIMKIAKK
+352 QIMKMAKK

>member
-1 MIRILDLYIIK
+1 MRILDVYIIK
-12 KFLMT
+12 KFLLT

-38 DKFKEHELSFTEI
+38 DKFKEHELSFTQI
-51 IEYYSDFVWYYGY
+51 LDYYSDFVWYYGY

-99 RFLKPYIISASIIFI
+99 RFLRPYIISALIIFL
-114 FSVISGMFIVP
+114 FSAFSGMFIVP

-132 EFQYKYLSKNKKD
+132 EFQFKYLSKNKKD

-160 IYVSSFNPT
+160 IYVSSYNPT

-177 HELFNENKLLEKI
+177 YELFNENKLLKKI

-199 NDSIYRLTDFFKR
+199 DDSIFRLTDFFKR
-212 TFNDDLE
+212 TYNEELE

-234 INDLSSLKYQAK
+234 IDDLSSLKYQAK
-246 ALNFFELNDFIKEE
+246 ALNFFELNDFIDEE

-271 LLERNRRL
+271 LLEKNRRF
-279 SIPFSVIVL
+279 SIPFSVIIL

-302 GIGLNLAVGISIAF
+302 GIGINLAFGISLAF

-327 LVIKSDLNAALGAWA
+327 LVVKTDLNAMLGAWA
-342 PNFVFLLITI
+342 PNFVFLLITM